1 MPFAN
6 RAEWLEFMS
15 QGGTVDTKPLAV
27 AYPEE
32 EFVGFVSGALATVER
47 VSFRSGDLVLRGI
60 LVHPAGE
67 GPFPAVVYAR
77 GGNREYGKLRFLDV
91 MRMLAIAGSG
101 RVVLAPEYR
110 GEGGSE
116 GEPELGRGDV
126 DDVIASVEA
135 LTAWSRAETG
145 SLSLVGSSRGGLVA
159 AWALTR
165 DLDFDAAVL
174 VAPSLDLEAS
184 AERRPELD
192 AAVYAKSVAG
202 YADDRVG
209 ALRRASPIHA
219 VDRMAKTPILLLHG
233 TADWRVHASVSLEL
247 SHRLLERD
255 HPHRLVILE
264 GGNHSLT
271 NHALWVRQQIESWL
285 SAYASGEG

>member
-6 RAEWLEFMS
+6 RAEWLEFMG
-15 QGGTVDTKPLAV
+15 QGGTVETKPLAA
-27 AYPEE
+27 AYPEN
-32 EFVGFVSGALATVER
+32 EFAGFVSGRLATVER
-47 VSFRSGDLVLRGI
+47 VSFRSGELVLRGI
-60 LVHPAGE
+60 LVHPPGE

-77 GGNREYGKLRFLDV
+77 GGNREYGSLRFLDV

-126 DDVIASVEA
+126 QDVMASVEA
-135 LTAWSRAETG
+135 LTAWSRADTE
-145 SLSLVGSSRGGLVA
+145 SLALLGLSRGGLVA

-165 DLDFDAAVL
+165 TKGFDAAIL
-174 VAPSLDLEAS
+174 IAPSLDLEKS

-192 AAVYAKSVAG
+192 AAVYAKSIAG

-219 VDRMAKTPILLLHG
+219 VDRMAKTPVLLLHG
-233 TADWRVHASVSLEL
+233 TADRRVHASVSLEL
-247 SHRLLERD
+247 SRGLLERD
-255 HPHRLVILE
+255 HPHRLVMLE

-271 NHALWVRQQIESWL
+271 DHALLVRQQIESWL
-285 SAYASGEG
+285 AAYAPGEG